1 MLISL
6 VLFTLELLLQS
17 CVVDDFKYSFFFW
30 LDFVATLSLVPDIP
44 WCMDIVYRILEMQE
58 TKYSHDII
66 IGSNQTF
73 NESSS
78 IGDIIGSFR
87 LIRLIRIIK
96 LYNYARKS
104 NAEAEEAKMRE
115 QAKLSAN
122 A

>member
-1 MLISL
+1 
-6 VLFTLELLLQS
+6 
-17 CVVDDFKYSFFFW
+17 
-30 LDFVATLSLVPDIP
+30 
-44 WCMDIVYRILEMQE
+44 MQE

-66 IGSNQTF
+66 IGSNQSF
-73 NESSS
+73 GGSSQ